1 MPSPSTRRSHPTCP
15 LPADSPRLTTHLDIH
30 EHTLMKSLAFLLF
43 LSPVAFAA
51 TNFVLPGNSETGVW
65 NLNVDNY
72 NNSTAPGYPA
82 SGGANNS
89 SLAWGGPIASTS
101 TSATFTKVSGPGY
114 FISSGSGIYGTTV
127 ANTYA
132 VEDLAPIADLS
143 NLIFQSRT
151 NNPGFMGGAAGGG
164 YGSVLLYLNGSGVSI
179 APTFSYSSAAS
190 ASTSD
195 FAWQWDLSSYGQIDS
210 YRIVIEANPHAVV
223 YGNAADLTRISASD
237 TFVQVI
243 PEPSSLFLGCAA
255 LGLTA
260 IRRRR
265 A

>member
-1 MPSPSTRRSHPTCP
+1 
-15 LPADSPRLTTHLDIH
+15 
-30 EHTLMKSLAFLLF
+30 MKSLAFLLL
-43 LSPVAFAA
+43 LSPAAFAA
-51 TNFVLPGNSETGVW
+51 TNYLLPGTSETGTW
-65 NLNVDNY
+65 NLNVANY
-72 NNSTAPGYPA
+72 NNSTSPAYPA
-82 SGGANNS
+82 SGGANNNA
-89 SLAWGGPIASTS
+89 LAWGGPIASTS
-101 TSATFTKVSGPGY
+101 TSATFTRVSGPGY

-132 VEDLAPIADLS
+132 VDDLAPLANLS
-143 NLIFQSRT
+143 NLVFQART
-151 NNPGFMGGAAGGG
+151 NNPGFQMGASGGG
-164 YGSVLLYLNGSGVSI
+164 FASVLLYLNGSGTAIPSTYNVYYP
-179 APTFSYSSAAS
+179 ATAT
-190 ASTSD
+190 TSD
-195 FAWQWDLSSYGQIDS
+195 FAWQWDLSSYDEITS

-237 TFVQVI
+237 SFAQVV